1 MIGVVSLLWNA
12 MGAMD
17 FVMTMTKNEDYMS
30 GFNAEQL
37 AFFYGFPTWVVA
49 AWAVAVWG
57 GVIGSLLLLFRNR
70 LAVTVF
76 LTSFV
81 AMAMTTVHNFV
92 LSNGLEVI
100 GDPFS
105 LIFAAVI
112 FLIALG
118 LFLYSRKMQNQGV
131 L

>member
-1 MIGVVSLLWNA
+1 

-131 L
+131 R